1 MGKKIFFAIIL
12 VASFLLASALPL
24 VQASLIGNAWY
35 NALVFLGIIE
45 ITNANHLNSDRV
57 VISDIYNEVNALDG
71 VWSETIPDRD
81 YLRATFEKN
90 LTKENDITI
99 YPRIVSGNPKIE
111 IYEKDKAE
119 KIAEF
124 TSLNSNEYN
133 KIYLTNLQGSQ
144 DVFDLKILDGSV
156 EFDYIVD
163 PFVPITYSGFEAGA
177 QGWTFAAQAADSFR
191 NTTKSYWLDTGALG
205 GSASAFVR
213 HIGRFNNTFDFTGY
227 TNVTMKFS
235 HFASGIDSGEY
246 YSMFC
251 DTREIIRCTE
261 GTGTSVNIVCTGTAQ
276 KAQFVWHNETLT
288 LYPVNCTF
296 DNSVLINFIGVAN
309 NDVDNFHI
317 DGINITGY
325 DSTKP
330 IITVASPT
338 NGSTQSTTVDFNV
351 SLNEAGSWCGFSL
364 DHTANITM
372 TAFNTTYFNF
382 TNSTMTVGNHNI
394 TFSCNDT
401 AGNMNASSGIT
412 YFKTSLD
419 TCTCAGLNNDWEID
433 LSDYCILDD
442 DCELG
447 TGTLNFTGIGNATC
461 SANINTTNLGNPG
474 ANGIMYVKSDC
485 YILVR

>member
-163 PFVPITYSGFEAGA
+163 PFVPITYSGRGAG
-177 QGWTFAAQAADSFR
+177 
-191 NTTKSYWLDTGALG
+191 LD
-205 GSASAFVR
+205 
-213 HIGRFNNTFDFTGY
+213 I
-227 TNVTMKFS
+227 
-235 HFASGIDSGEY
+235 
-246 YSMFC
+246 C
-251 DTREIIRCTE
+251 
-261 GTGTSVNIVCTGTAQ
+261 GTGS
-276 KAQFVWHNETLT
+276 
-288 LYPVNCTF
+288 
-296 DNSVLINFIGVAN
+296 
-309 NDVDNFHI
+309 
-317 DGINITGY
+317 
-325 DSTKP
+325 
-330 IITVASPT
+330 
-338 NGSTQSTTVDFNV
+338 
-351 SLNEAGSWCGFSL
+351 
-364 DHTANITM
+364 
-372 TAFNTTYFNF
+372 
-382 TNSTMTVGNHNI
+382 
-394 TFSCNDT
+394 
-401 AGNMNASSGIT
+401 
-412 YFKTSLD
+412 
-419 TCTCAGLNNDWEID
+419 
-433 LSDYCILDD
+433 
-442 DCELG
+442 
-447 TGTLNFTGIGNATC
+447 
-461 SANINTTNLGNPG
+461 
-474 ANGIMYVKSDC
+474 
-485 YILVR
+485 R